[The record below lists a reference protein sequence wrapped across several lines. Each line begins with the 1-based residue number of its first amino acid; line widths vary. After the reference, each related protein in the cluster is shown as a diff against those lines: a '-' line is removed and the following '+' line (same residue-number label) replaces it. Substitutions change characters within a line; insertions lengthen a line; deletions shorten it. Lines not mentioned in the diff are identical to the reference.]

1 MCDGN
6 MLSCTNKQGES
17 GGLTLWVAPLIQQWQ
32 WKLSSTGKQS
42 TMEIIMGRQHSP
54 FNTAWIHVLWLSTR
68 FNCNFHLNAHYEHY
82 LYVNLNL
89 DSAGDTGVSTTTRMR
104 SSSLS
109 GEDTGADI
117 LSGKDTLSVFTR
129 LCAHGLQAWVC
140 CLPRGQPPCLGSH
153 AGRRE

>member
-42 TMEIIMGRQHSP
+42 TVWRLLWGASIHHSIQP
-54 FNTAWIHVLWLSTR
+54 GFMSYDSAHVSIAIST
-68 FNCNFHLNAHYEHY
+68 LMHY

-140 CLPRGQPPCLGSH
+140 CLPRGQPPCLGSQ